1 MTLEE
6 RLAQTPPAVSKANL
20 KGGDPEIIGY
30 RNPYSPSK
38 NLSKDESALTKAR
51 GGLLASK
58 AYTDNFR

>member
-6 RLAQTPPAVSKANL
+6 RLAQNPPTTSQANL

-30 RNPYSPSK
+30 ENPYSPSK
-38 NLSKDESALTKAR
+38 DLSKDEAALTRAR
-51 GGLLASK
+51 GGLLPSK